1 MGEIMKKEIKKK
13 MPDEPF
19 TESSRDVYREFFVKE
34 ETCMQCKGN
43 GYVVVALNA
52 DPLPVDCKQCNNQG
66 YVYARCE
73 ATDNGHIF
81 EARGPHIVT
90 GGTN

>member
-1 MGEIMKKEIKKK
+1 MGEIMEKINRE
-13 MPDEPF
+13 
-19 TESSRDVYREFFVKE
+19 VYREFFVKE
-34 ETCMQCKGN
+34 ETCQQCQGN
-43 GYVVVALNA
+43 GYVMVRLNA
-52 DPLPVDCKQCNNQG
+52 DPVPLDCKQCNNQG

-73 ATDNGHIF
+73 STDNGHIF

>member
-1 MGEIMKKEIKKK
+1 
-13 MPDEPF
+13 
-19 TESSRDVYREFFVKE
+19 
-34 ETCMQCKGN
+34 MQCKGN

-73 ATDNGHIF
+73 GTDNGHIF

>member
-1 MGEIMKKEIKKK
+1 MEKELN
-13 MPDEPF
+13 
-19 TESSRDVYREFFVKE
+19 RDVYREFFVKE

-66 YVYARCE
+66 YVYAR
-73 ATDNGHIF
+73 
-81 EARGPHIVT
+81 
-90 GGTN
+90 

>member
-1 MGEIMKKEIKKK
+1 MEKELN
-13 MPDEPF
+13 
-19 TESSRDVYREFFVKE
+19 RDVYREFHVKE

-52 DPLPVDCKQCNNQG
+52 DSVPLDCKQCDNQG
-66 YVYARCE
+66 VVYKKCSSM
-73 ATDNGHIF
+73 DNGHIF
-81 EARGPHIVT
+81 EIRGPHIVT

>member
-1 MGEIMKKEIKKK
+1 MKKEIKKK

-19 TESSRDVYREFFVKE
+19 NESSRDVYREFFVKE

-52 DPLPVDCKQCNNQG
+52 DP
-66 YVYARCE
+66 
-73 ATDNGHIF
+73 
-81 EARGPHIVT
+81 
-90 GGTN
+90 